1 MGIIDD
7 LIDDLINDSVEET
20 SDENNAGTVS
30 KRSDYPKTPTDVLS
44 DRSTLRSYQIN
55 LIKDVT
61 PIIVK
66 YESSKNFD
74 EIRKEIQTNGKSIIP
89 YMRSWKSWEEFIDLA
104 FRDSPPNKISLII
117 EFERIKNK
125 LGHLPSKLEFYELSK
140 FGINR
145 YVEEFESWENLMN
158 LLRYDNEYRNNLNI
172 QSMGYPS
179 SVTSNAGEIS
189 SGMLGTQIDNHMFKE
204 TIKKIDETRMLIQD
218 TCIERDRNNP
228 ANDYSYKEIFQLLEK
243 YLNLLPRN
251 SNYTSI
257 ADFL

>member
-1 MGIIDD
+1 MGI
-7 LIDDLINDSVEET
+7 IDDLINDSVEET

-140 FGINR
+140 FGIDR
-145 YVEEFESWENLMN
+145 YENEFGSW
-158 LLRYDNEYRNNLNI
+158 NNFIIEIGYLNQYQTVIEQLI
-172 QSMGYPS
+172 Q
-179 SVTSNAGEIS
+179 EIS
-189 SGMLGTQIDNHMFKE
+189 PLPNNHERPVEIHSLSQQKSLERSKNELLDCIKNKPELIELFTTLEERIKLLSPNSVKKLHHQVERSFK
-204 TIKKIDETRMLIQD
+204 
-218 TCIERDRNNP
+218 
-228 ANDYSYKEIFQLLEK
+228 
-243 YLNLLPRN
+243 
-251 SNYTSI
+251 
-257 ADFL
+257 

>member
-140 FGINR
+140 FGIDR
-145 YVEEFESWENLMN
+145 YENEFGSW
-158 LLRYDNEYRNNLNI
+158 NNFIIEIGYLNQYQTVIEQLI
-172 QSMGYPS
+172 Q
-179 SVTSNAGEIS
+179 EIS
-189 SGMLGTQIDNHMFKE
+189 PLPNNHERPVEIHSLSQQKSLERSKNELLDCIKNKPELIELFTTLEERIKLLSPNSVKKLHHQVERSFK
-204 TIKKIDETRMLIQD
+204 
-218 TCIERDRNNP
+218 
-228 ANDYSYKEIFQLLEK
+228 
-243 YLNLLPRN
+243 
-251 SNYTSI
+251 
-257 ADFL
+257 

>member
-1 MGIIDD
+1 LGIIDD

-140 FGINR
+140 FGIDR
-145 YVEEFESWENLMN
+145 YENEFGSW
-158 LLRYDNEYRNNLNI
+158 NNFIIEIGYLNQYQTVIEQLI
-172 QSMGYPS
+172 Q
-179 SVTSNAGEIS
+179 EIS
-189 SGMLGTQIDNHMFKE
+189 PLPNNHERPVEIHSLSQQKSLERSKNELLDCIKNKPELIELFTTLEERIKLLSPNSVKKLHHQVERSFK
-204 TIKKIDETRMLIQD
+204 
-218 TCIERDRNNP
+218 
-228 ANDYSYKEIFQLLEK
+228 
-243 YLNLLPRN
+243 
-251 SNYTSI
+251 
-257 ADFL
+257 

>member
-1 MGIIDD
+1 LGI
-7 LIDDLINDSVEET
+7 IDDLINDSVEET

-140 FGINR
+140 FGIDR
-145 YVEEFESWENLMN
+145 YENEFGSW
-158 LLRYDNEYRNNLNI
+158 NNFIIEIGYLNQYQTVIEQLI
-172 QSMGYPS
+172 Q
-179 SVTSNAGEIS
+179 EIS
-189 SGMLGTQIDNHMFKE
+189 PLPNNHERPVEIHSLSQQKSLERSKNELLDCIKNKPELIELFTTLEERIKLLSPNSVKKLHHQVERSFK
-204 TIKKIDETRMLIQD
+204 
-218 TCIERDRNNP
+218 
-228 ANDYSYKEIFQLLEK
+228 
-243 YLNLLPRN
+243 
-251 SNYTSI
+251 
-257 ADFL
+257 